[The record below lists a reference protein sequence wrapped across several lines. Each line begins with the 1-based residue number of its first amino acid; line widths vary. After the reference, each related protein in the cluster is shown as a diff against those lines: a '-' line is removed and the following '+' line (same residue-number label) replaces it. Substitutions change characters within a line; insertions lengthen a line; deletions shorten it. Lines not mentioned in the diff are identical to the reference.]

1 MNESYFDIWYADKS
15 SMLDTMVK
23 NMTSDLD
30 AGYNYFGDCIQ
41 RQIKSIEEYKK
52 SFDND
57 MKWLGVMDEKQSEH
71 WCKFDLLRRGVITA

>member
-1 MNESYFDIWYADKS
+1 MSETYFDIWYADKN

-23 NMTSDLD
+23 NMTADLD

-41 RQIKSIEEYKK
+41 RQIKAIDDYKK

-57 MKWLGVMDEKQSEH
+57 MKWLGVMDEKQGER